1 MDYFN
6 LSNLFGNSKVERLK
20 KGIKDIDEN
29 ESLSNLSED
38 GVFVQSIIQ
47 IIYDNSNLNK
57 NDLQEK
63 LESQQ
68 LDNVKKQ
75 LDNFEFLLQ
84 AVNELN
90 TNDDDDD
97 FSMQSIDKTKLQKQ
111 IKIYQDYI
119 ATVNRIEDH
128 QVGGKYKTIK
138 RKFKRKTLKK
148 SCKKSPKKSKQRR
161 TRK

>member
-1 MDYFN
+1 M
-6 LSNLFGNSKVERLK
+6 K
-20 KGIKDIDEN
+20 KGIKDIDENEN

-47 IIYDNSNLNK
+47 IIYDNSILNE

-63 LESQQ
+63 LKSQQ

-75 LDNFEFLLQ
+75 LDNFKFLLQ

-90 TNDDDDD
+90 KNDDDDDD
-97 FSMQSIDKTKLQKQ
+97 FSMQSIDKEKLKKQ
-111 IKIYQDYI
+111 IEIYKDYI
-119 ATVNRIEDH
+119 ANVNRIEDTN
-128 QVGGKYKTIK
+128 QLGGKYKTIK
-138 RKFKRKTLKK
+138 RKLKRKTLKK